1 MLYRGGSG
9 RVSHR
14 RDKSP
19 TIAHCLHESACFV
32 LLACYACLLSVGLS
46 SPTLPPACTGAFTS
60 AACAQAQRHAHQQ
73 HLHTCTRI
81 VASTC
86 RCSCNSQF
94 AVSRALWRDR
104 RSSAAME
111 PHPEP
116 QLEPKQTT
124 EQRLFDLAR
133 RKYRSSHCMHACM
146 THTVCESKND
156 AHDATMLEQCS

>member
-73 HLHTCTRI
+73 HLHTCIRI
-81 VASTC
+81 VASTG
-86 RCSCNSQF
+86 RCSCKNLQHMQSQEPVQT
-94 AVSRALWRDR
+94 AV
-104 RSSAAME
+104 SSAAME

-116 QLEPKQTT
+116 QQEPQQQRQESDQE
-124 EQRLFDLAR
+124 EQQPLDARLFDLSR
-133 RKYRSSHCMHACM
+133 RKLRSSHCLHACM
-146 THTVCESKND
+146 KVW
-156 AHDATMLEQCS
+156 L